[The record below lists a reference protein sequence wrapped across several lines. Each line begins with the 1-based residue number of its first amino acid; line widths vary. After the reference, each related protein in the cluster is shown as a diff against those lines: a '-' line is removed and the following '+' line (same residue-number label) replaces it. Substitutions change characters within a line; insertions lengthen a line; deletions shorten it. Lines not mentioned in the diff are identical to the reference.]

1 MGRARIAVLLMVI
14 GCSWL
19 SKEPELFSCDQEE
32 EVYEETTLTD
42 VIVGHRVRLAFFG
55 DIFCGRGV
63 DVRAM
68 SRPEGYE
75 FPFVHLAKFQKKHGE
90 TWIGNLECPV
100 TSTQESYAQ
109 MKKLLKFSCKPDY
122 LSYARTYFDVFS
134 LANNHTNNMEEV
146 EGFAQTKAFLNQHD
160 FQYFG
165 TFDNARKSEICE
177 VISVKAHAID
187 GMGTLREDS
196 LFSSFPLALC
206 GYHNVLGLP
215 LQEEI
220 DVISQYA
227 SHFFTIV
234 MPHQGEEYL
243 PRQNRWQEK
252 VYRLM
257 IDAGADVIVG
267 GHTHSIQG
275 LEWYKNKPIIYSLG
289 NFIFDQQFG
298 TTAYGIVYRME
309 IIIEGHDAWMQ
320 PEVWNDVGNC
330 STFQDNCLDNA
341 VHLDMSKPHFSY
353 SQDVVVSHNKKM
365 QPQPASES
373 IAKQKRKEMGWDYFI
388 KKTP

>member
-1 MGRARIAVLLMVI
+1 MFLIFW
-14 GCSWL
+14 GCSWMAD
-19 SKEPELFSCDQEE
+19 EPELFYCEQEE
-32 EVYEETTLTD
+32 EVYEESDLSQITL
-42 VIVGHRVRLAFFG
+42 GHRIRLAFFG
-55 DIFCGRGV
+55 DIFWGRGV
-63 DVRAM
+63 DVR
-68 SRPEGYE
+68 SVSQPEGFAY
-75 FPFVHLAKFQKKHGE
+75 PFLHLPKFQKKEGE

-122 LSYARTYFDVFS
+122 LSIARQYFDVFS

-146 EGFAQTKAFLNQHD
+146 QGFAQTKSYLDSHG

-165 TFDNARKSEICE
+165 TFDNARTTELCEI
-177 VISVKAHAID
+177 VSVTADAVD
-187 GMGTLREDS
+187 GMGSIRENPQI
-196 LFSSFPLALC
+196 SSFPIALC
-206 GYHNVLGLP
+206 GYHNVMGLP
-215 LQEEI
+215 LQSEI
-220 DVISQYA
+220 DIISHYS

-243 PRQNRWQEK
+243 AKQNRWQEK

-275 LEWYKNKPIIYSLG
+275 VEWYKNKPIIYSLG

-298 TTAYGIVYRME
+298 TTVYGIVYRME
-309 IIIEGHDAWMQ
+309 LFVDGHEEWTN
-320 PEVWNDVGNC
+320 PKVWKDVGDC
-330 STFQDNCLDNA
+330 DSFQDRCHANA
-341 VHLDMSKPHFSY
+341 IHLDLPKPQFSF

-373 IAKQKRKEMGWDYFI
+373 ISKKKRKEMGWQAFI
-388 KKTP
+388 DNTPN

>member
-1 MGRARIAVLLMVI
+1 MKIVLGLRWKAAWVRDTYFSLLAR
-14 GCSWL
+14 
-19 SKEPELFSCDQEE
+19 PP
-32 EVYEETTLTD
+32 
-42 VIVGHRVRLAFFG
+42 
-55 DIFCGRGV
+55 
-63 DVRAM
+63 VRA
-68 SRPEGYE
+68 SAGPLPQS
-75 FPFVHLAKFQKKHGE
+75 PFGREAVTDIATAAFLPPRAVGLYVGLLA
-90 TWIGNLECPV
+90 
-100 TSTQESYAQ
+100 
-109 MKKLLKFSCKPDY
+109 CKPDY
-122 LSYARTYFDVFS
+122 LSFARAYFDVFS

-146 EGFAQTKAFLNQHD
+146 DGFDQTKSFLKQHH

-165 TFDNARKSEICE
+165 TFDNSRRSELCE

-187 GMGTLREDS
+187 GMGNRTDIS
-196 LFSSFPLALC
+196 LHSSFPIALC

-298 TTAYGIVYRME
+298 TTVYGAVYRME
-309 IIIEGHDAWMQ
+309 IVVEGHELWTQ
-320 PEVWNDVGNC
+320 PELWNDVGNC
-330 STFQDNCLDNA
+330 SSFQDSCLDSA
-341 VHLDMSKPHFSY
+341 VHLGLTKPHFSY

-365 QPQPASES
+365 QPQPANKS
-373 IAKQKRKEMGWDYFI
+373 ISRQKRKEMGWDTFI
-388 KKTP
+388 ANTP